1 MEQQTTITNSQTIV
15 GRHNGPPLGNVTQPE
30 PRTKVQEPTY
40 VTMSLHP
47 GKVAIALCSITA
59 VLAAADVAV
68 LSADYYTGYS
78 SVVIHKLVKL
88 FDLGLEVNV
97 PAYFSVTLLFSAAVL
112 VGLITLITKKQK
124 GSHVIEW
131 AILTFGFLFMGF
143 DELASAHER
152 LIEPTRA
159 LLGIETPGL
168 LYFAW
173 VVPAIVLVAVIGTG
187 FVKFLVDLPPRTR
200 TAFMIAGSMYLGG
213 AIGLELFEGA
223 CTVGSLAYNTLVVF
237 EESLEMAGV
246 IVFVWALLD
255 YLTTNFKANGV
266 KFDIATPSGPQDKKW
281 AISDL
286 GLQS

>member
-1 MEQQTTITNSQTIV
+1 MEQTTTNSRTIF
-15 GRHNGPPLGNVTQPE
+15 GLHTGPPPVSINQSEQL
-30 PRTKVQEPTY
+30 TKVEEPTY
-40 VTMSLHP
+40 LTISLHP
-47 GKVAIALCSITA
+47 RKVAIALCSIAA
-59 VLAAADVAV
+59 VLAAADIAV
-68 LSADYYTGYS
+68 LSADFYTGYS

-97 PAYFSVTLLFSAAVL
+97 PAYFSVTLLFSAALL

-143 DELASAHER
+143 DEMASAHER

-187 FVKFLVDLPPRTR
+187 FVKFLVDLPARTR
-200 TAFMIAGSMYLGG
+200 KAFMIAGAMYLGG

-223 CTVGSLAYNTLVVF
+223 CTVGSLTYNTLVVF

-255 YLTTNFKANGV
+255 YLTTNFQANGV
-266 KFDIATPSGPQDKKW
+266 KFDIEKPSGPQEKQW